1 MNLKGFPVILFFNK
15 GELGKVED
23 GVKKE
28 HRVLTS
34 IRVAIAFLIGL
45 ALSLTDC
52 LCAYESI
59 YLEAVLAAIGIVI
72 FPYLT
77 YLRKSFHWL
86 FLVYGTVILLALNYI
101 YIQAKHGPIIP
112 EFLMTSSVHKPT
124 EYEVVDIRKN
134 YLKPDILDEEYL
146 VGHRY
151 GWDVTHWRF
160 VIIDGGRIEY
170 VPEESIP
177 AVLEG
182 YQTVEELAKRSLPYQ
197 QGVKDGSRAAAQ
209 DIKNYSRNLLKKVG
223 P

>member
-1 MNLKGFPVILFFNK
+1 MEVAIKEEHKG
-15 GELGKVED
+15 
-23 GVKKE
+23 
-28 HRVLTS
+28 LTG
-34 IRVAIAFLIGL
+34 IRVAIALLIGL
-45 ALSLTDC
+45 LFTQVWHMCAL
-52 LCAYESI
+52 ESF
-59 YLEAVLAAIGIVI
+59 YLEALLASIGVVI

-77 YLRKSFHWL
+77 FRRRSFKWL
-86 FLVYGTVILLALNYI
+86 FLVYGTVMLTAFQYI
-101 YIQAKHGPIIP
+101 YISALHASMIP
-112 EFLMTSSVHKPT
+112 EFLMTSSVHKPA

-134 YLKPDILDEEYL
+134 YLKPENLDEEYL

-177 AVLEG
+177 AVLEE
-182 YQTVEELAKRSLPYQ
+182 YQTVEELAKRSLLYK

-209 DIKNYSRNLLKKVG
+209 YIKTYSRNLLKKVD